1 MPSLVDV
8 VTWIFVATNACRLF
22 AYLPQVLAALRCQ
35 NGAAA
40 VSRITWGYFALAHLT
55 GHVYS
60 LLVLHDVKM
69 ALVLLGNFLA
79 CAALV
84 GIVSWK
90 RRPASVT
97 GRVGLGPGHQRL
109 EGSIAS
115 Q

>member
-1 MPSLVDV
+1 MPSLVEV
-8 VTWIFVATNACRLF
+8 VTWIFVVTNACRLF

-55 GHVYS
+55 GHAYS

-79 CAALV
+79 CAGLV
-84 GIVSWK
+84 GIVTWK
-90 RRPASVT
+90 KLRHRSEASAT
-97 GRVGLGPGHQRL
+97 ARQGALAMGH
-109 EGSIAS
+109 
-115 Q
+115 